1 MLEVIGVDS
10 VSDLFRS
17 IPADSRAKGSLDLP
31 PPLSE
36 HELLGLLQSLA
47 GANRSAATGELLSFL
62 GAGATAHGIPQAL
75 DDIIRR
81 TEFLTAY
88 TPYQA
93 EISQGT
99 LQAVFEFQTL
109 VCELF
114 GLEVANASMYDGATA
129 TAEALLMTRRIK
141 RRDRFVVSEGLHP
154 EYMETCETILSG
166 LSEAEL
172 VRIPLGADGR
182 TDTSAVK
189 AALAETPS
197 ACLLVQSPNIF
208 GVVEDLAPLAN
219 LAHEADAL
227 AIAVVT
233 EMVSLSLL
241 EPPGACDFD
250 IAVGE
255 GVGYAV
261 PVSLGG
267 PGVGLFATRDKF
279 KRQMPG
285 RLIGETLDANGV
297 RGYVMTLATREQHI
311 RREKATSNICT
322 NQGLIALCFTI
333 ASSLLGRS
341 GFTQLGHLNFAKTQ
355 YAREA
360 ITALDG
366 FDLRYVAPSFNE
378 FAVRVP
384 GGDAAALV
392 NDLAADGILPGV
404 AMGRFDPAW
413 KDTLLVTVTE
423 LHRREDID
431 RLVTALAKKGA

>member
-1 MLEVIGVDS
+1 MLEVIGIGS
-10 VSDLFRS
+10 VEELFRS
-17 IPADSRAKGSLDLP
+17 IPTDSRVKGPLDLP
-31 PPLSE
+31 PPLPE
-36 HELLGLLQSLA
+36 HDLLGLLGGLA
-47 GANRSAATGELLSFL
+47 GANRSAAAGDVLAFL
-62 GAGATAHGIPQAL
+62 GAGATPHIIPQAL

-99 LQAVFEFQTL
+99 LQAIFEFQTI

-114 GLEVANASMYDGATA
+114 GLEVANASLYDGATA
-129 TAEALLMTRRIK
+129 AAEALLMTRRLK
-141 RRDRFVVSEGLHP
+141 RRDRFVVSAGVHP
-154 EYMETCETILSG
+154 EYLETCETLLSG
-166 LSEAEL
+166 LSGAEL
-172 VRIPLGADGR
+172 VRVPLGPDGR
-182 TDTSAVK
+182 TDASAVR
-189 AALAETPS
+189 AALAEAKA
-197 ACLLVQSPNIF
+197 ACLLVQSPNF
-208 GVVEDLAPLAN
+208 LGVVEDLAPLAD

-227 AIAVVT
+227 AAAVVT
-233 EMVSLSLL
+233 EIVSLSVL
-241 EPPGACDFD
+241 EPPGACGFD

-267 PGVGLFATRDKF
+267 PGVGLFATRDAF

-285 RLIGETLDANGV
+285 RLIGETLDADGV

-333 ASSLLGRS
+333 QSALLGRS
-341 GFTQLGHLNFAKTQ
+341 GFAHLGHLNFAKAQ
-355 YAREA
+355 YARQA
-360 ITALDG
+360 IGALDG
-366 FDLRYVAPSFNE
+366 YTLRYDAPCFNE

-384 GGDAAALV
+384 GSDATALV
-392 NDLAADGILPGV
+392 ADLEGDGILPGV
-404 AMGRFDPAW
+404 ALGRFDPAW
-413 KDTLLVTVTE
+413 KDTLLVSVTE

-431 RLVTALAKKGA
+431 RLVAALAGKGA